1 MVFTEET
8 LGNFLEAMVEKN
20 PDQEFM
26 VYPDRDLR
34 FTYKEFDERANQ
46 MAKGLLEI
54 GIKKGD
60 HVGIWAKNVPDW
72 LTYMFATAKI
82 GVVLVTV
89 NTAYK
94 SHELAYVLEQSDMK
108 ALAIID
114 GFQDVDYIQTLYEL
128 IPELKSHERGK
139 LKSEKFPF
147 LESIIYLG
155 QEKHRGMYN
164 TNEILLLGKH
174 GNEELFQEIKATVRN
189 DEVVN
194 MQYTS
199 GTTGFPKGVMLT
211 HRNILNNGYY
221 IGERQKFT
229 EKDRLC

>member
-26 VYPDRDLR
+26 VYPDRNLR

-46 MAKGLLEI
+46 MAKGI
-54 GIKKGD
+54 TGDWNKKGRSC
-60 HVGIWAKNVPDW
+60 GYMGKNVPDW

-155 QEKHRGMYN
+155 QEN
-164 TNEILLLGKH
+164 TGECTTPMKSCYW
-174 GNEELFQEIKATVRN
+174 E
-189 DEVVN
+189 N
-194 MQYTS
+194 MEMRSYS
-199 GTTGFPKGVMLT
+199 RRSKRRYETTKWSTCSIPLEPPDFPKA
-211 HRNILNNGYY
+211 
-221 IGERQKFT
+221 
-229 EKDRLC
+229 LC